1 LSLYITNISKLERG
15 ITLKENMNNLWAGWQ
30 KMNDN
35 MVDLWNKSV
44 SSFQPK
50 AAQMEKENGNLL
62 SNLSEEFI
70 KQQKSTQEFY
80 KRLFEVYTEWTKN
93 YSPEKFTEMFPK
105 NLSEGAEKFKEL
117 FNAEKYMDLF
127 KQMTTLDKIP
137 NMFPLSDSKDMMAK
151 ISKQWYDSMQNLT
164 QFIPNSS
171 AKESFDRAM
180 NSYNLYS
187 NLYNFWSDIVGTMP
201 SKQNSE
207 VWNTFMKSAIDNY
220 KNLSSNFAQSFLP
233 EELRAFITNPIEDM
247 PVYQQTLLNFFRP
260 WMEDSGDLQKNLML
274 ALKGDKVAYTNF
286 LKEWGELYKKSY
298 SKILNMPMV
307 GSNRVMIEKSLKNLD
322 AFIQYFIH
330 LNEFATTLNNLSI
343 ESMEKLVSQLGEL
356 YSENKVP
363 GSFMEFFKLWSN
375 TNEKAFEELFAT
387 ESFSK
392 LMNDTVNAGYK
403 FKIGL
408 DDLIQDQLSVLPIP
422 NRRELNS
429 VEKTVYELRKKIK
442 TQSNQIEELREKFEA
457 FSSKGGASK

>member
-1 LSLYITNISKLERG
+1 M
-15 ITLKENMNNLWAGWQ
+15 KENMNNLWAGWQ

-35 MVDLWNKSV
+35 MVELWNKSV

-50 AAQMEKENGNLL
+50 TAQMEKENGNLL
-62 SNLSEEFI
+62 SNLSEEII
-70 KQQKSTQEFY
+70 KQQESTQEFY
-80 KRLFEVYTEWTKN
+80 KKLFEVYAEWAKN
-93 YSPEKFTEMFPK
+93 YSPEKLTEMFPK
-105 NLSEGAEKFKEL
+105 NLSEGTEKFKEL
-117 FNAEKYMDLF
+117 FNTEKYMDLF
-127 KQMTTLDKIP
+127 KQMTTFDKIP
-137 NMFPLSDSKDMMAK
+137 NIFPLSDSKDIVAK
-151 ISKQWYDSMQNLT
+151 ISKQWYDSMQILT

-171 AKESFDRAM
+171 IRESFDKAM

-207 VWNTFMKSAIDNY
+207 AWDTFMKSVMDNY
-220 KNLSSNFAQSFLP
+220 KKLSSNFAQSFLP

-260 WMEDSGDLQKNLML
+260 WVEDSGDLQKNLML

-286 LKEWGELYKKSY
+286 LKEWGELYKNSY

-307 GSNRVMIEKSLKNLD
+307 GSNRVMIEKALKNLD
-322 AFIQYFIH
+322 AFIQYFIN
-330 LNEFATTLNNLSI
+330 LNEFATILNNLSI

-356 YSENKVP
+356 SSENKVP
-363 GSFMEFFKLWSN
+363 ESFMEFFKLWSN

-408 DDLIQDQLSVLPIP
+408 DDLIQDQLSLLPIP
-422 NRRELNS
+422 NRREINS

-442 TQSNQIEELREKFEA
+442 TQSKQIEELRDKFEA

>member
-1 LSLYITNISKLERG
+1 
-15 ITLKENMNNLWAGWQ
+15 MNNLWAGWQ

-35 MVDLWNKSV
+35 MVELWNKSV

-62 SNLSEEFI
+62 SNLSEEII
-70 KQQKSTQEFY
+70 KQQESTQEFY
-80 KRLFEVYTEWTKN
+80 KKLFDVYAEWTKN

-105 NLSEGAEKFKEL
+105 NISEGTEKFKEL
-117 FNAEKYMDLF
+117 FNTEKYMDLF
-127 KQMTTLDKIP
+127 KQMTTFDKIP
-137 NMFPLSDSKDMMAK
+137 NMSPLSDSKDIISK

-171 AKESFDRAM
+171 VKESFDKAM

-187 NLYNFWSDIVGTMP
+187 NLYNFWSNMVGTMP
-201 SKQNSE
+201 SKQNSDA
-207 VWNTFMKSAIDNY
+207 WDAFMKSAMDNY
-220 KNLSSNFAQSFLP
+220 KKLSSNFAQSFLP
-233 EELRAFITNPIEDM
+233 EELRAFITNPLDDI

-260 WMEDSGDLQKNLML
+260 WVEDSGDLQKNLML
-274 ALKGDKVAYTNF
+274 TLKGDKVAYTNF
-286 LKEWGELYKKSY
+286 LKEWGELYKNSY

-307 GSNRVMIEKSLKNLD
+307 GSNRVMIEKALKNLD
-322 AFIQYFIH
+322 TFIQYFIN
-330 LNEFATTLNNLSI
+330 LNEFATILNNLSV

-356 YSENKVP
+356 SSENKVP
-363 GSFMEFFKLWSN
+363 ESFMEFFKLWSS

-408 DDLIQDQLSVLPIP
+408 DDLIQDQLSILPIP

-429 VEKTVYELRKKIK
+429 VEKTVYELRKKMK
-442 TQSNQIEELREKFEA
+442 AQSKQIEELREKFDA

>member
-1 LSLYITNISKLERG
+1 M
-15 ITLKENMNNLWAGWQ
+15 KENMNNLWAGWQ

>member
-1 LSLYITNISKLERG
+1 
-15 ITLKENMNNLWAGWQ
+15 LKENMNNLWAGWQ